1 MIVLLHV
8 KLKTFVTTF
17 THSKSNNQEEL
28 FDKIIDGT
36 YDFPSPYW
44 DKVSDS
50 AKVCAMSIHS
60 HYRK

>member
-1 MIVLLHV
+1 MSTCLDYS
-8 KLKTFVTTF
+8 KT
-17 THSKSNNQEEL
+17 NNQEEL

-50 AKVCAMSIHS
+50 AKVWLL
-60 HYRK
+60 